1 MRYTDK
7 KPYVEEMHLSGVNR
21 QRIYKQSFVHDPFF
35 VDFNTLRFDRSADNV
50 TPDKTPFSMLLDIR
64 LSKNRLKIMQTNNK
78 QQQTNKKRQKE
89 KQTDKEKTN
98 RQRKNKQ
105 TKKKQTDK
113 EKTNR
118 QRKNKNKNNKKQKQN
133 EPPHPQSNKKIPP
146 SHQSQQT

>member
-50 TPDKTPFSMLLDIR
+50 TPDKTLFSMLLDIR
-64 LSKNRLKIMQTNNK
+64 LSKNRLKIRQTNNK

-89 KQTDKEKTN
+89 KQTDKEKT
-98 RQRKNKQ
+98 K
-105 TKKKQTDK
+105 TKT
-113 EKTNR
+113 T
-118 QRKNKNKNNKKQKQN
+118 KNKNKTPPPPPTNRKKQTKTRIKTNKK
-133 EPPHPQSNKKIPP
+133 NK
-146 SHQSQQT
+146 

>member
-64 LSKNRLKIMQTNNK
+64 LSKNRLKIRQTNNK
-78 QQQTNKKRQKE
+78 QQQTNKKRQK
-89 KQTDKEKTN
+89 KKKTN
-98 RQRKNKQ
+98 KKKKKTKKNK
-105 TKKKQTDK
+105 
-113 EKTNR
+113 
-118 QRKNKNKNNKKQKQN
+118 KNNTRCYLFSFMCANIKWFIAILFVNGYLRVYCQIATIAIKN
-133 EPPHPQSNKKIPP
+133 TTCNSF
-146 SHQSQQT
+146 